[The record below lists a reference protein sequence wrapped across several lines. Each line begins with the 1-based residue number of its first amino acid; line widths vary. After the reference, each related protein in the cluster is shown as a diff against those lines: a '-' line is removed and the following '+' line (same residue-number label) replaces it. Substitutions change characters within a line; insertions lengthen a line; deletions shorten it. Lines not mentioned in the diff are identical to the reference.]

1 MLYPIVAQ
9 KTENK
14 YFHFDAAFI
23 PYRMQIGEELCLAI
37 GITLFPETLLLLK
50 LNKGMFLL
58 LKSFRISEILEH
70 QPQAA
75 TPWI

>member
-9 KTENK
+9 KTESK

-23 PYRMQIGEELCLAI
+23 PYRMQNGEELCLAI
-37 GITLFPETLLLLK
+37 GINFFFPETLVLLK

-70 QPQAA
+70 QPEAA
-75 TPWI
+75 TP